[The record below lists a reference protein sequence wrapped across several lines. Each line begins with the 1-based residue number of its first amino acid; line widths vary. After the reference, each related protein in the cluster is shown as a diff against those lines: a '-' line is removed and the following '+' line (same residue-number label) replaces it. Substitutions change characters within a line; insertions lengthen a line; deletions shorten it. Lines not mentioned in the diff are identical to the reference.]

1 MMLMDRTTISLPP
14 ELHRKLRVMAAD
26 LGISMASLIREAL
39 DEKTALRKRT
49 YLSMGSFASGER
61 DLARRSADMH
71 LVMADPGLRP
81 EFRER
86 LELIAA
92 ERGISVVALIRQTL
106 EESPALRQPKP
117 KSLGIDA
124 SDHTD
129 ISIRAGEE
137 RPVPRSWR

>member
-1 MMLMDRTTISLPP
+1 MDRTTISLPP
-14 ELHRKLRVMAAD
+14 ELHKKLRVMAAERA
-26 LGISMASLIREAL
+26 ISMASLIREAL
-39 DEKTALRKRT
+39 EEKTASRKGRL
-49 YLSMGSFASGER
+49 LSLGSFASGEK

-71 LVMADPGLRP
+71 LVMAYPGLTP
-81 EFRER
+81 EFLAR
-86 LELIAA
+86 LDLIAA

-106 EESPALRQPKP
+106 EESPALQQPKP

-124 SDHTD
+124 SDQTD